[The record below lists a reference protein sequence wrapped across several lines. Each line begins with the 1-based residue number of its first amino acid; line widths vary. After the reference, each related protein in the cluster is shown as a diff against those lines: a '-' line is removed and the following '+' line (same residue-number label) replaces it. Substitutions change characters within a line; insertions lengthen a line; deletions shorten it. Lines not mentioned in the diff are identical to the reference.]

1 MVRNIKTLIDNIKHI
16 YKNMMVEKG
25 ATKNAFQPQ
34 FVKLEIKKNKNFFPP
49 KGNF

>member
-1 MVRNIKTLIDNIKHI
+1 MVINIKTLIDNIKHI
-16 YKNMMVEKG
+16 FENMMVGRENS
-25 ATKNAFQPQ
+25 KNALQPQ